1 MHSNIN
7 QVVFPGID
15 VRDVALAHIKSIK
28 SSKALSKR
36 HLIIAKDEPDT
47 MQQYALWIKEELEP
61 KGYSICTRV
70 APNFLL
76 KLYRYFINE
85 KHEDNFIIFFF
96 QKIVILI
103 SQLVF

>member
-1 MHSNIN
+1 
-7 QVVFPGID
+7 
-15 VRDVALAHIKSIK
+15 
-28 SSKALSKR
+28 
-36 HLIIAKDEPDT
+36 
-47 MQQYALWIKEELEP
+47 MQQYAMWIKEELEP

-85 KHEDNFIIFFF
+85 KHEDNFNISFY

-103 SQLVF
+103 SQSVF

>member
-1 MHSNIN
+1 
-7 QVVFPGID
+7 
-15 VRDVALAHIKSIK
+15 VALAHIKSIK

-47 MQQYALWIKEELEP
+47 MQQYAMWIKEELEP

-76 KLYRYFINE
+76 KLYRYFKNE
-85 KHEDNFIIFFF
+85 KHEDNFNISFY

-103 SQLVF
+103 SQSVF